1 MKEDPKPGQ
10 AFEYRAGIVNPAG
23 GVFPGWGG
31 MMPDLDPGSLPTN
44 RPALALNCRFEAGQI
59 KSRPGLELL
68 SIVPPPWEYTTGVAS
83 VFAENVTWMG
93 THHMQSKLPL
103 LWALAWSL
111 GNSSVYVFSP
121 DATTAIGVASYNNDL
136 PIPDGIGAFGGDVY
150 ATSGRRLMLLN
161 PRQSE
166 PVLIAGVGPGTNNLQ
181 EFGGKLWLGS
191 AQTWDGVSLATAT
204 GAFPI
209 TSSCVWRDYFLV
221 GVGHNESDYAYAT
234 TGDVWLTAALPG
246 TLDNTNKNAVVEF
259 REAVYVASGGRDIYK
274 VIPSV
279 SAAVAH
285 TLPVDSKVTALA
297 TLGDYL
303 FYAYTT
309 DDGGNSTNYIGI
321 HDPEGLSLQWVD
333 QHHVLTE
340 LTGAV
345 TSMVAYRNRLY
356 VGTMGGVATHTL
368 SCDATS
374 AWYTIDGMPGGVVG
388 LLVVGA

>member
-1 MKEDPKPGQ
+1 MKEDPQPGQ
-10 AFEYRAGIVNPAG
+10 TFEFRAGILNPG
-23 GVFPGWGG
+23 GGIFSGWGG
-31 MMPDLDPGSLPTN
+31 MMPDLDPGSLPAN

-68 SIVPPPWEYTTGVAS
+68 AIVPPPWEYTTGVAS
-83 VFAENVTWMG
+83 LFAENVTWMG
-93 THHMQSKLPL
+93 SHHMQSKLPL
-103 LWALAWSL
+103 LWALVWSL
-111 GNSSVYVFSP
+111 GSSSVYVFTP
-121 DATTAIGVASYNNDL
+121 DATTALGVGGYSNDL
-136 PIPDGIGAFGGDVY
+136 LVPDGIGAFGGDVY
-150 ATSGRRLMLLN
+150 ITSSSRLMLLN
-161 PRQSE
+161 PRRAE
-166 PVLIAGVGPGTNNLQ
+166 PILITGVTAGAANLQ

-191 AQTWDGVSLATAT
+191 GQTWDGISLAAT
-204 GAFPI
+204 SGTFSI
-209 TSSCVWRDYFLV
+209 TSSCVWRDYYLV
-221 GVGHNESDYAYAT
+221 AVGDGNANYTYAT
-234 TGDVWLTAALPG
+234 IGGTWTNAALPG
-246 TLDNTNKNAVVEF
+246 TLSNPYKNAVVEF

-279 SAAVAH
+279 SAAVVR

-340 LTGAV
+340 LTGVV
-345 TSMVAYRNRLY
+345 TSMATYRNRLY
-356 VGTMGGVATHTL
+356 VGTAGGVATHTL

-374 AWYTIDGMPGGVVG
+374 AWYTMDGMPGGVVG